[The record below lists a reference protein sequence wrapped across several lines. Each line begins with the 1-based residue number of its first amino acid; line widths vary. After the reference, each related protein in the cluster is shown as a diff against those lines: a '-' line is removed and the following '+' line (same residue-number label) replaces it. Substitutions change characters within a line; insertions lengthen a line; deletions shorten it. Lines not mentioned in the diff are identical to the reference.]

1 MGKVKCFF
9 DGRDEKEIRKRREIF
24 GEGKYSFA
32 KEKKN
37 GKGKRVGEKQRWEMA
52 KYLENNIFLFALYP
66 SISIEMCGKE
76 IEQKTD

>member
-37 GKGKRVGEKQRWEMA
+37 GKGKRVGEKQRRKMA
-52 KYLENNIFLFALYP
+52 KYLENDIFFALYP
-66 SISIEMCGKE
+66 SISIDMCVKE
-76 IEQKTD
+76 FDENPF

>member
-9 DGRDEKEIRKRREIF
+9 DRREEKKRRKRREIF

-32 KEKKN
+32 KKKKN
-37 GKGKRVGEKQRWEMA
+37 GEGKRVGEKQRWKMA

-66 SISIEMCGKE
+66 LISIDMCGKDIDE
-76 IEQKTD
+76 KPF